1 MTKVLFGD
9 MVKEVKTIIDRKNN
23 PYEFYIAGDHMDSE
37 DLKIHRKGC
46 FATDDVGPAFVREF
60 KKGQILYGSRRTYLK
75 KVAVA
80 DFDGITSNTTFV
92 LESKNHKLFD
102 QKLLPF
108 LMLSDRFTRW
118 SIEKSKGSTNPYILF
133 SDLAQ
138 YSFELPSM
146 EKQRELAQILWA
158 AEETKQAYKSL
169 LQKTDDLVKAKFE
182 EMFGNINKQPKY
194 PTIELGK
201 ISNMIS
207 GGTPS
212 SKHPEYF
219 GGTIPFVSTPCLG
232 PNYINA
238 TNAQNWLTELGIKNS
253 TTHLIPAYS
262 LLVGNRVGIGK
273 CSINTCELCTNQDI
287 LSFTEIDTNKYN
299 LLFIKKVIEQYEYVF
314 NIQKRGATI
323 KGIPSNLVKSAL
335 IPQAPITIQ
344 NKFVQ
349 FAQQSE
355 QSKQQLQ
362 KSLEQLNATT
372 KALIN
377 ENLK

>member
-1 MTKVLFGD
+1 MTKVLLEN
-9 MVKEVKTIIDRKNN
+9 VAQERRENIKTSKDNFPVVGLEHIT
-23 PYEFYIAGDHMDSE
+23 PMQVQ
-37 DLKIHRKGC
+37 L
-46 FATDDVGPAFVREF
+46 TDWSTDKDNTFTKVF
-60 KKGQILYGSRRTYLK
+60 KKGDILFGRRRAYLK
-75 KVAVA
+75 KAA
-80 DFDGITSNTTFV
+80 LAPFDGICSGDITVISPIAEKIEPT
-92 LESKNHKLFD
+92 
-102 QKLLPF
+102 LLPF
-108 LMLSDRFTRW
+108 IIQNDDFFDFAV
-118 SIEKSKGSTNPYILF
+118 EKSAGSLSPRVKWEHLKT
-133 SDLAQ
+133 

-169 LQKTDDLVKAKFE
+169 LQKTDNLVKAKFE